1 MASDLF
7 KRITKSKMVSKMVS
21 DLFILINSTNN
32 HSGFSRNTV
41 ISGNLRSYF
50 TILLILNIL

>member
-41 ISGNLRSYF
+41 ISGVICAP
-50 TILLILNIL
+50 ILLFY